1 MQVPIIGMDCP
12 SCALSIEKE
21 VKKLPGVK
29 RINVNVTTGNAFVE
43 FDPSTV
49 RTTEIIDA
57 IKSAGY
63 RTGKATLRL
72 GIKGMYCASCVT
84 KIEDELR
91 RTPGVL
97 SADVNLA
104 TESATIEYL
113 SSNIKISD
121 VKKVIYSLGYEV
133 IEPEGRSVPPQ
144 VEDQDET
151 ELVRRQEYR
160 TLMRKFI
167 FAAAISVP
175 VVIFSYPSLFGLP
188 SQVQKGTEAMRYISM
203 MIGLITLPV
212 MFWSGSQFFTGM
224 WAAFKNRSAN
234 MNTLVATGVSAAW
247 LYSTVAVLFPSIF
260 PKKRTC

>member
-1 MQVPIIGMDCP
+1 MTRDPVCGMEISSPSSFQSIHDGHKYEFCSQACKDKFDANPDHYIISPSGSQPTYRKHADGTEKMQVPIIGMDCP

-133 IEPEGRSVPPQ
+133 IEPEGRSVPP
-144 VEDQDET
+144 
-151 ELVRRQEYR
+151 
-160 TLMRKFI
+160 
-167 FAAAISVP
+167 
-175 VVIFSYPSLFGLP
+175 
-188 SQVQKGTEAMRYISM
+188 
-203 MIGLITLPV
+203 
-212 MFWSGSQFFTGM
+212 TG
-224 WAAFKNRSAN
+224 
-234 MNTLVATGVSAAW
+234 
-247 LYSTVAVLFPSIF
+247 
-260 PKKRTC
+260 